1 MTCSKLHSHSGQE
14 QNQKIGYSISELEV
28 SSIHRSIPILPLC
41 SHAALEMDNSSLNLL
56 SQIIQNWLRMAL
68 EYF

>member
-1 MTCSKLHSHSGQE
+1 MIFSKLHSRSGQE
-14 QNQKIGYSISELEV
+14 QNQKMGFLISELEISPV
-28 SSIHRSIPILPLC
+28 HREIPILPLC

-56 SQIIQNWLRMAL
+56 SQIIQDWLRMAL